1 MPRIIFRCPYL
12 KGGSEEAAAHL
23 ENYVGY
29 VATREGV
36 ERIDPGRALL
46 PATQKQ
52 RTMVQKLLREFPLSK
67 GMIEYQDYLA
77 APTRDNASEFITR
90 AIEDNLDSLAKR
102 ENYLE
107 YIAKRP
113 RAQRMGPHGLF
124 TGAEDAL
131 VLSRVAKEVAE
142 HQGNVWLPIISLRRK
157 DAARLGYDSAGSW
170 RALLSSYAP
179 EMAKAMKIPWD
190 QFRWYAAYHD
200 EGHHPHVHMVCYSA
214 DPSKGYLTKD
224 GIAKI
229 KADLAG
235 QIFRQELTELYTRQT
250 QRRTELAT
258 EAQAVMERLIRQM
271 QTGVLENKRIEQL
284 TAHLAERLRFTAGKK
299 QYGYLKAPLKS
310 VVDEIVDE
318 LAKDSRVAEA
328 YRLWYEL
335 RDEVLRTYR
344 SDLPEHLPLS
354 QQKEFKKI
362 KNLVIQETMRLG
374 TLAELQEAEP
384 EVPLPEEPPE
394 LPTEESPQWEEP
406 PLPDAP
412 PPEDPPPD
420 LDEPEA
426 AEPSVSWSD
435 RYKRARQLLYGG
447 EDRPPDFERA
457 YALFLEE
464 ARSGNALAMHDL
476 GRMFLDGLAPGGEI
490 DTEQAQAWYTKA
502 LAAFLAVEEEKP
514 GRYTEYRIGKLYAAG
529 LGTEQDHSAAA
540 GWFALAAEQ
549 GHKYAQYS
557 LAGLYSRGQGV
568 GRDDEEAHRLY
579 AASAEQDFPYAA
591 FELGKQFRDGVGCE
605 ANGDSAE
612 LWFTQAYDGFRA
624 LEKQSHDDKLQYR
637 IGWMHLRGV
646 GAGQDE
652 QAARTWFERAARL
665 GNPHAQYQ
673 LAKLILADP
682 AATPEQVAEALSW
695 LTKAAEAGQD
705 CAQYALGKLYRDGRG
720 DGDGGPMEKDVGQ
733 AVAWFTKAAEQ
744 DNSYAAFALGKLYLE
759 GMELPKDIPAAL
771 HWLHRSAGL
780 GNQFAQYRL
789 GKLLLTGED
798 IPKDVETAVRW
809 LTTSAEQGNQFAQ
822 YALGRLYLKG
832 EEVPRD
838 PAAAIRWLESA
849 AAQGNA
855 FAEYALGM
863 VYLKGE
869 DVPKDLKK
877 ALTLLTHSAEQGNQ
891 YAQYRL
897 GKLLLSGEGVPKDV
911 EAAVR
916 WLTASAEQG
925 NQFAQYTLGK
935 LYLLGRDV
943 PRDKEAAARWFTLAA
958 EQGNEYAQ
966 YFLDHI
972 DDPFGP
978 SLLQTATRL
987 LHHLG
992 NIFRDQ
998 SPPPSGSGGMQIA
1011 VDKKLLRKIR
1021 EKKMAQGHKA
1031 DDHEPTM
1038 TL

>member
-12 KGGSEEAAAHL
+12 KGGTEEAAAHL

-36 ERIDPGRALL
+36 ERIDPGRAHL
-46 PATQKQ
+46 PATPKQ
-52 RTMVQKLLREFPLSK
+52 RDMVQKLLREFPLSK
-67 GMIEYQDYLA
+67 GMFEYADYLA
-77 APTRDNASEFITR
+77 APTRGNASEFITR

-102 ENYLE
+102 ENYLD

-124 TGAEDAL
+124 TGTEDAL

-142 HQGNVWLPIISLRRK
+142 HWGNVWLPIISLRRE

-170 RALLSSYAP
+170 RALLSSYAM
-179 EMAKAMKIPWD
+179 ELAKNMKIPWD

-229 KADLAG
+229 KSDLAG

-250 QRRTELAT
+250 QRRTELTA

-271 QTGVLENKRIEQL
+271 QDGVLESGRIEQL
-284 TAHLAERLRFTAGKK
+284 TAHLAQRLQFTTGKK

-354 QQKEFKKI
+354 QQKEFKRI
-362 KNLVIQETMRLG
+362 KNLVIQEALRLG
-374 TLAELQEAEP
+374 AVTQTLEEAGPDE
-384 EVPLPEEPPE
+384 LPEPPPE
-394 LPTEESPQWEEP
+394 EDAPQWEEP
-406 PLPDAP
+406 ALPDT
-412 PPEDPPPD
+412 PPPD
-420 LDEPEA
+420 AEELGDE
-426 AEPSVSWSD
+426 EPHVSWSD
-435 RYKRARQLLYGG
+435 RYKRARQYLYGSG
-447 EDRPPDFERA
+447 DQPPDFDSA
-457 YALFLEE
+457 HALFLEE
-464 ARSGNALAMHDL
+464 AHDGNALAMHDL
-476 GRMFLDGLAPGGEI
+476 GRMFMDGLAPAREI
-490 DTEQAQAWYTKA
+490 DAEQAQAWYAKA
-502 LAAFLAVEEEKP
+502 LSAFRSVEDAKP

-529 LGTEQDHSAAA
+529 LGTEQNHTAAA
-540 GWFALAAEQ
+540 DWYAMAAEK

-557 LAGLYSRGQGV
+557 LAGLYSRGQGMEQ
-568 GRDDEEAHRLY
+568 DHKEAHRLY
-579 AASAEQDFPYAA
+579 TASAEQGFPYAA
-591 FELGKQFRDGVGCE
+591 FELGKQFRDGVGCAADTDAAE
-605 ANGDSAE
+605 RWFKSA
-612 LWFTQAYDGFRA
+612 YGGFLS
-624 LEKQSHDDKLQYR
+624 LEGQSHDDKLQYR
-637 IGWMHLRGV
+637 IGWMHLHGV
-646 GAGQDE
+646 GAEQDE
-652 QAARTWFERAARL
+652 PEARAWFKKAARL
-665 GNPHAQYQ
+665 GNPQAQYQ

-682 AATPEQVAEALSW
+682 AATADQVAEALSW

-720 DGDGGPMEKDVGQ
+720 EANDGPMEKDIAQ

-744 DNSYAAFALGKLYLE
+744 DNDYAAFALGKLLLSGE
-759 GMELPKDIPAAL
+759 G
-771 HWLHRSAGL
+771 
-780 GNQFAQYRL
+780 
-789 GKLLLTGED
+789 
-798 IPKDVETAVRW
+798 IPKDVESALRW
-809 LTTSAEQGNQFAQ
+809 LTASADQGNQFAQ

-832 EEVPRD
+832 GEVPKD
-838 PAAAIRWLESA
+838 AGAAIRWLESA
-849 AAQGNA
+849 AAQKNT

-869 DVPKDLKK
+869 DAPKNLARALK
-877 ALTLLTHSAEQGNQ
+877 LLTHAAEQGNQ
-891 YAQYRL
+891 FAQYRL
-897 GKLLLSGEGVPKDV
+897 GKLLLSGEDVPKDV
-911 EAAVR
+911 DSAVR

-935 LYLLGRDV
+935 LYLLGKDV
-943 PRDKEAAARWFTLAA
+943 PRDKEAAVRWFTMAA
-958 EQGNEYAQ
+958 EQGNEYAR
-966 YFLDHI
+966 YFLDHMN
-972 DDPFGP
+972 DPFGP
-978 SLLQTATRL
+978 TLLQTATRL
-987 LHHLG
+987 LRHLG

-998 SPPPSGSGGMQIA
+998 APPPSGSGGMHIA

>member
-12 KGGSEEAAAHL
+12 KGGTEEAAAHL

-29 VATREGV
+29 VATRDGV
-36 ERIDPGRALL
+36 ERIDPGRAHL

-52 RTMVQKLLREFPLSK
+52 RAMVQKLLREFPLSK
-67 GMIEYQDYLA
+67 GMFEYADYLA
-77 APTRDNASEFITR
+77 VPTRGNASEFITR
-90 AIEDNLDSLAKR
+90 AIEDNLDSLSKR
-102 ENYLE
+102 ENYLD

-131 VLSRVAKEVAE
+131 VLSQVAKKVAE
-142 HQGNVWLPIISLRRK
+142 HPGNVWLPIISLRRE
-157 DAARLGYDSAGSW
+157 DAARLGYDSAESW
-170 RALLSSYAP
+170 RALLSSYAM
-179 EMAKAMKIPWD
+179 ELAKNMKIPWD

-200 EGHHPHVHMVCYSA
+200 AGHHPHVHMVCYSA

-250 QRRTELAT
+250 QRRTELTA

-271 QTGVLENKRIEQL
+271 QDGVLESGRIEQL
-284 TAHLAERLRFTAGKK
+284 TAHLAQRLKFTTGKK

-310 VVDEIVDE
+310 MVDEIVDE

-344 SDLPEHLPLS
+344 NDLRSHLPLS

-362 KNLVIQETMRLG
+362 KNLVIQEAMRLG
-374 TLAELQEAEP
+374 TLTEIPEEAEQ
-384 EVPLPEEPPE
+384 EELPLPEEPPE
-394 LPTEESPQWEEP
+394 PSPEEDSPCWEEP

-412 PPEDPPPD
+412 PPEAPS
-420 LDEPEA
+420 PEEVEE

-435 RYKRARQLLYGG
+435 RYKKARQYLYGG

-457 YALFLEE
+457 HALFLEE

-476 GRMFLDGLAPGGEI
+476 GRMFKDGLTPGREI
-490 DTEQAQAWYTKA
+490 DTEQAQAWYAKA
-502 LAAFLAVEEEKP
+502 LAAFLSVEQAKP

-529 LGTEQDHSAAA
+529 LGTEQNHTAAA
-540 GWFALAAEQ
+540 GWFAMAAEK
-549 GHKYAQYS
+549 GHKYAQNS

-568 GRDDEEAHRLY
+568 DQDHQEAHRLY
-579 AASAEQDFPYAA
+579 AASAEQGFPYAA
-591 FELGKQFRDGVGCE
+591 FELGKQLRDGVGCD
-605 ANGDSAE
+605 ADADAAA
-612 LWFTQAYDGFRA
+612 LWFTQAYGGFRT

-637 IGWMHLRGV
+637 IGWMHLHGV
-646 GAGQDE
+646 GADQDE
-652 QAARTWFERAARL
+652 PQARAWFEKAARL
-665 GNPHAQYQ
+665 GNSQAQYQ
-673 LAKLILADP
+673 LAKLILADS
-682 AATPEQVAEALSW
+682 AATADQVAEALSW

-705 CAQYALGKLYRDGRG
+705 CAQYALGKLYRNGRG
-720 DGDGGPMEKDVGQ
+720 EANDGPMEKDIAQ
-733 AVAWFTKAAEQ
+733 AVAWFIKAAEQ
-744 DNSYAAFALGKLYLE
+744 DNDYAAFALGKLYLE
-759 GMELPKDIPAAL
+759 GKEQAKEIPSALRWLRRAAE
-771 HWLHRSAGL
+771 L

-789 GKLLLTGED
+789 GKLLLSGED
-798 IPKDVETAVRW
+798 IPKDVEGAVRW
-809 LTTSAEQGNQFAQ
+809 LTASADQGNQFAQ
-822 YALGRLYLKG
+822 YALGRLFLKG
-832 EEVPRD
+832 EEVPKD
-838 PAAAIRWLESA
+838 TGAAIRWLEA
-849 AAQGNA
+849 AAQENA

-869 DVPKDLKK
+869 DTPKDLAR
-877 ALTLLTHSAEQGNQ
+877 ALPLLTHAAEQGNQ

-897 GKLLLSGEGVPKDV
+897 GRLLLSGEGIPKDV
-911 EAAVR
+911 ESALR
-916 WLTASAEQG
+916 WLTASADQG

-935 LYLLGRDV
+935 LYLLGKDV
-943 PRDKEAAARWFTLAA
+943 PRDKEAATRWFTMAA

-966 YFLDHI
+966 FFLDHMN
-972 DDPFGP
+972 DPFGP
-978 SLLQTATRL
+978 TLLQTATRL

-992 NIFRDQ
+992 NLFRDQ
-998 SPPPSGSGGMQIA
+998 SPPPSGSGGMHIA

-1031 DDHEPTM
+1031 DDHKPTM